1 MSMSLNRKKNKNKSC
16 KSVLFASF
24 AANHHDL
31 SVVRQTQ
38 TSLGASYQTPQ
49 RLFSE
54 HCGLVI

>member
-38 TSLGASYQTPQ
+38 TSLGAS
-49 RLFSE
+49 
-54 HCGLVI
+54 